1 MSTVNW
7 AQLAKEAGD
16 FSPVPIGKYDAI
28 CVKAELKQ
36 AQSGNE
42 YWATQ
47 WKIQNGPHAGR
58 VLFNNFVL
66 VETNPNALRMFF
78 VNLRKLGI
86 TTEHLNNLGHDKN
99 ALTPMF
105 VTRQALLTVEHKPY
119 NGEMREQVA
128 GFDPHPNGPIG
139 SMSNIG
145 GPAPAASA
153 VPANLVPNPAPQAAP
168 IPQAV
173 PQAPAPAPA
182 TPVPAPAPVAQSAPV
197 PPAPQAP
204 QAPQPQYTPEP
215 APNPQQ
221 FVQAAPEPAQATPQA
236 GPDPWARAVP
246 QAPAPAP
253 QPAQQPQYEAPQQV
267 QAPAPAPAPVAAPQ
281 GSIPAPPP
289 IPF

>member
-119 NGEMREQVA
+119 V
-128 GFDPHPNGPIG
+128 
-139 SMSNIG
+139 
-145 GPAPAASA
+145 
-153 VPANLVPNPAPQAAP
+153 
-168 IPQAV
+168 
-173 PQAPAPAPA
+173 
-182 TPVPAPAPVAQSAPV
+182 
-197 PPAPQAP
+197 
-204 QAPQPQYTPEP
+204 
-215 APNPQQ
+215 
-221 FVQAAPEPAQATPQA
+221 
-236 GPDPWARAVP
+236 
-246 QAPAPAP
+246 
-253 QPAQQPQYEAPQQV
+253 
-267 QAPAPAPAPVAAPQ
+267 
-281 GSIPAPPP
+281 
-289 IPF
+289 

>member
-7 AQLAKEAGD
+7 AQLAKDAGD
-16 FSPVPIGKYDAI
+16 FSPVPIGKYDSI

-47 WKIQNGPHAGR
+47 WKIQNGPQVGR

-128 GFDPHPNGPIG
+128 SIDPHPSGPIG
-139 SMSNIG
+139 SMGNIG

-153 VPANLVPNPAPQAAP
+153 VPANFAQNPTPQAAP

-173 PQAPAPAPA
+173 PQAPAAPIPQPAPVPQAAPQAPQYTPEPVPNPQQYMQAAPEPAQAAPQPVAQPEYQAPPAPA
-182 TPVPAPAPVAQSAPV
+182 PQPVQQPQYEAPQQQQAPVPAPAPVAQPEPMQQAPV
-197 PPAPQAP
+197 P
-204 QAPQPQYTPEP
+204 
-215 APNPQQ
+215 
-221 FVQAAPEPAQATPQA
+221 
-236 GPDPWARAVP
+236 
-246 QAPAPAP
+246 
-253 QPAQQPQYEAPQQV
+253 
-267 QAPAPAPAPVAAPQ
+267 APQ
-281 GSIPAPPP
+281 GSVPAPPP